1 MTDTAGLRL
10 GIGLDV
16 AALKIPRDT
25 GWQALWGTVADRIDG
40 AANFVTLEDG
50 FARPEGDGPDAAL
63 LSNLLGARTRDI
75 GIIAG
80 APVNFLEPF
89 HVSTAIATLDYVTE
103 GRAGLLVQ
111 QLRGERAADAGRAI
125 GSLGGFPAID
135 PAALGRDALDAV
147 EVIRRLWDSWEDDAV
162 IRDPESQRFLDG
174 AKLHN
179 IDFKGAG
186 FSVLGPSITPRPPQ
200 GQPVVATTFA
210 SGDDPALAA
219 AADLVFLRPGAEGLA
234 SLLTK
239 LRDRTTGR
247 LPLRFADLPVGRGGA
262 ADLVA
267 QVADWS
273 AAGLDGIRLQPSD
286 PEIDLPELVETILPA
301 LGRAGVTPGAPGAT
315 LRERLGLPAAANR
328 YAAAAA

>member
-16 AALKIPRDT
+16 AALKAPLA
-25 GWQALWGTVADRIDG
+25 GWQALWGTVADRVDG
-40 AANFVTLEDG
+40 VADFVTLEDG

-63 LSNLLGARTRDI
+63 LANWLGARTRDI

-89 HVSTAIATLDYVTE
+89 HVSTTIATLDYVTE

-111 QLRGERAADAGRAI
+111 PLRGERAAEAGRAI
-125 GSLGGFPAID
+125 GRLGGFPALD

-162 IRDPESQRFLDG
+162 IRDPMSQRFLDG
-174 AKLHN
+174 AKLHS
-179 IDFKGAG
+179 IGFKGAG

-200 GQPVVATTFA
+200 GQPIVATTFA

-234 SLLTK
+234 SLLAT

-247 LPLRFADLPVGRGGA
+247 FPLRFADVPVSGGA
-262 ADLVA
+262 TGLAA

-273 AAGLDGIRLQPSD
+273 AAGLDGIRLQLHD
-286 PEIDLPELVETILPA
+286 PEIDVPELVETILPA
-301 LGRAGVTPGAPGAT
+301 LHRHGLIPGTPGTT
-315 LRERLGLPAAANR
+315 LRERLGLPAAVNR

>member
-16 AALKIPRDT
+16 AALKVPHA
-25 GWQALWGTVADRIDG
+25 GWQELWGAVAERIDG
-40 AANFVTLEDG
+40 AADFVTLEDG
-50 FARPEGDGPDAAL
+50 FARSAGDGPDAVL
-63 LSNLLGARTRDI
+63 LANWLGARTRDI
-75 GIIAG
+75 GVLAG

-111 QLRGERAADAGRAI
+111 PLRGERAAEAGRAI
-125 GSLGGFPAID
+125 GRLGGFPAGD

-174 AKLHN
+174 AKLHS

-200 GQPVVATTFA
+200 GQPVVAA
-210 SGDDPALAA
+210 SFTAGDDPALAA
-219 AADLVFLRPGAEGLA
+219 AADLVFLRPGAEE
-234 SLLTK
+234 
-239 LRDRTTGR
+239 LRDRIGDR
-247 LPLRFADLPVGRGGA
+247 GPLRFADVPADIATRGA
-262 ADLVA
+262 SSLAA
-267 QVADWS
+267 QVAEWS
-273 AAGLDGIRLQPSD
+273 AAGFDGVRFLPR
-286 PEIDLPELVETILPA
+286 DLPELVETLLPA
-301 LGRAGVTPGAPGAT
+301 LRQAGLGARGGT
-315 LRERLGLPAAANR
+315 LRDRLGLPPAVNR
-328 YAAAAA
+328 YATAA